1 MISYGSPM
9 CLSWI
14 PMMRRGPT
22 LVASSSARHVSVCVR
37 SPRHPFPRSIMRLT
51 AKVVRS
57 PKVAVSDSDIAAA
70 LDALGA
76 LTGALRLGS
85 RVLERRLGISGAQL
99 FVLQKLADGPVA
111 SLNELAARTF
121 THQSSVSVVVRRLVA
136 RGLVARTVFADDARR
151 VAIALTPAGRTLLRR
166 APEPL
171 QARLLTSLKRLSAS
185 ERKALAASLT
195 RLVGEAGIVGGTSTL
210 LGDDA
215 PRPRLA
221 RSDRRRPRASR

>member
-1 MISYGSPM
+1 MSCFGGGV
-9 CLSWI
+9 L
-14 PMMRRGPT
+14 
-22 LVASSSARHVSVCVR
+22 LA
-37 SPRHPFPRSIMRLT
+37 RHPFPRIMSLRPG
-51 AKVVRS
+51 KPVSS
-57 PKVAVSDSDIAAA
+57 PKVAVVDSDMTAA

-85 RVLERRLGISGAQL
+85 RVVERRLGISGAQL
-99 FVLQKLADGPVA
+99 FVLQKLADGPAA

-151 VAIALTPAGRTLLRR
+151 VTIALTPAGRTLLRK

-171 QARLLTSLKRLSAS
+171 QARLLASLKRLSTS
-185 ERKALAASLT
+185 ERKTLAAGLT
-195 RLVGEAGIVGGTSTL
+195 RLVGEAGITGGTATTL

-221 RSDRRRPRASR
+221 RSDRRRGGGR